1 MNYSA
6 GFRALKPGAGLGG
19 AGSGARP
26 GPGRTQLGG
35 PEPAPLAPAPGLAT
49 SVGRRSPDGPWPQSA
64 WRAEAGK
71 ECARLREEVRL
82 SLRLRPVERCLEPS
96 TTTPALPLRWVRL
109 CPRTGLLPQPLGLLH
124 PCVLCR
130 FTQGCRTFSDLPR
143 ATPRA
148 PDSFRQA
155 RRPRPWVRGKWV

>member
-1 MNYSA
+1 MVHSS
-6 GFRALKPGAGLGG
+6 RALGWAGPA
-19 AGSGARP
+19 AGPRP

-64 WRAEAGK
+64 RRAEAGK

-155 RRPRPWVRGKWV
+155 RRPRPWGRGKWV